1 MRKAIKYLVIV
12 TIGFI
17 VVYLVVQVSSKYN
30 EKKEV
35 KIRIQTLPDV
45 VFTSVLGDSISLHE
59 FDSNRSLVLIYFH
72 PECEHCQYEAK
83 EIGLR
88 ADEFNNCQL
97 VMVTPDDSLARIEK
111 FCEEYQLWEI
121 DNIEVLLDRE
131 SKFELTFGKAVL
143 PSVYIYDKGQKLK
156 KQFLGE
162 TKPEAIVAEIG
173 SDSDM
178 QFLEVK

>member
-1 MRKAIKYLVIV
+1 MRRIIKYLIIV
-12 TIGFI
+12 LIGFI
-17 VVYLVVQVSSKYN
+17 TGYLIVQINSKYD
-30 EKKEV
+30 EKKEIE
-35 KIRIQTLPDV
+35 KRIQTLPDAA
-45 VFTSVLGDSISLHE
+45 FASVYGGSINLQD
-59 FDSNRSLVLIYFH
+59 FDSGRSLVLIYFH

-97 VMVTPDDSLARIEK
+97 VMVTPDVSLARIEK

-131 SKFELTFGKAVL
+131 SKFELTFGNAVL

-173 SDSDM
+173 SDSDT
-178 QFLEVK
+178 QVLESE

>member
-1 MRKAIKYLVIV
+1 MRKIIKYLVIV
-12 TIGFI
+12 TIGF
-17 VVYLVVQVSSKYN
+17 VVAYLIAQVISKYN

-35 KIRIQTLPDV
+35 EIRIQTLPDV
-45 VFTSVLGDSISLHE
+45 TFTSVFGDSISLKD
-59 FDSNRSLVLIYFH
+59 FDSTRSLILIYFH

-88 ADEFNNCQL
+88 ADEFNDCQL
-97 VMVTPDDSLARIEK
+97 VMITPDDSLPRIEK
-111 FCEEYQLWEI
+111 FCEQYHLQEV
-121 DNIEVLLDRE
+121 DNLEVLLDQKG
-131 SKFELTFGKAVL
+131 KFERSFGKAVL

-173 SDSDM
+173 NNQGTLNNQD
-178 QFLEVK
+178 